1 MRCRL
6 AQIVVFAAAC
16 LLVGRP
22 HVYAQSS
29 DSTASCSD
37 SAASDDQEPSGPE
50 ISIAEVTFSGSLQMP
65 ISEQERIAD
74 SVKRKTY
81 GTSLE
86 AVTDEGI
93 ERVRAGWE
101 DRGYFK
107 VQVTAEMKTLTSS
120 PVSQRIAMSVHVDE
134 GSRYNLKGIR
144 FRNNKAI
151 SSVDILRG
159 LIPIADGDI
168 FSREKIGAG
177 LENLRKA
184 YGELGYINFTSVP
197 DTKFDDENRL
207 ISLVI
212 DVDEGKQF
220 RVGNVN
226 VLGLEESAREQIL
239 KTLPIKHG
247 QIYSSRLWEESLLK
261 YASMFPDCDCP
272 NRERLRLDNKS
283 GVVTLTFD
291 FRPCSTN

>member
-1 MRCRL
+1 
-6 AQIVVFAAAC
+6 
-16 LLVGRP
+16 
-22 HVYAQSS
+22 
-29 DSTASCSD
+29 
-37 SAASDDQEPSGPE
+37 
-50 ISIAEVTFSGSLQMP
+50 MP
-65 ISEQERIAD
+65 ISDQEQIAE
-74 SVKRKTY
+74 SVKLTTN

-86 AVTDEGI
+86 DVTDEGL
-93 ERVRAGWE
+93 EGVRAGWQ

-107 VQVTAEMKTLTSS
+107 VQVTGETKTLTSS

-134 GSRYNLKGIR
+134 GSRYNLKDIR
-144 FRNNKAI
+144 FKNNKAI
-151 SSVDILRG
+151 KSVAILRG
-159 LIPIADGDI
+159 FFPIAEGETL
-168 FSREKIGAG
+168 SREKIGEG

-207 ISLVI
+207 ISLEIVF
-212 DVDEGKQF
+212 DEGKQF

-239 KTLPIKHG
+239 KTLPIKRG

-272 NRERLRLDNKS
+272 NHEQLREGNKS
-283 GVVTLTFD
+283 GVVTITLD